1 MVFFVEIPLS
11 SPAVL
16 TGGNVTV
23 GLSLVALPDAELTWW
38 AAGQTVGDRS
48 GVLPLQM

>member
-16 TGGNVTV
+16 TGGGVAV
-23 GLSLVALPDAELTWW
+23 GLSLAALPDTGLA
-38 AAGQTVGDRS
+38 
-48 GVLPLQM
+48 